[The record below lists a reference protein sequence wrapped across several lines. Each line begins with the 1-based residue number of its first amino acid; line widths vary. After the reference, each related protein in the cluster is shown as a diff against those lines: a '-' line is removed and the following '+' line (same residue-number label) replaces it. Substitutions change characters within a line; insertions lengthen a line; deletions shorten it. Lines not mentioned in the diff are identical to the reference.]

1 MRDDTMFAKHHRA
14 QRVIRILA
22 QCIEDHADSR
32 EVARRLKA
40 DPGALTEFVAAVGG
54 DDSPR
59 VLELAHHYY
68 TDVEGRA

>member
-1 MRDDTMFAKHHRA
+1 MFAKHHRA
-14 QRVIRILA
+14 QRALRILA
-22 QCIEDHADSR
+22 KCIEDHADNR

-54 DDSPR
+54 DDGPR

-68 TDVEGRA
+68 TDVEGSA